1 MIDSIRTITYRVS
14 QEVVTKFSE
23 SPLTWTF
30 LLLIWAVEVIA
41 RFAVDSKLN
50 FNAMMGF
57 QSFEPW
63 TYISYAF
70 AHRDMEHIVGNS
82 VMLLLGV
89 SVESRYGRK
98 AFLGI
103 VGSSIILGALGA
115 LVFHLWTREL
125 NDEPA
130 VGASAVGLALLIA
143 GINAIMQARV
153 ADSSIG
159 DRRFWNKKLVTWFL
173 VIAILSGM
181 YMHFKVTDLPR
192 ALIVAVVF
200 GLMVALPG
208 VGVKAFLS
216 QVQYWESRQCGNLR
230 LRIVQSI
237 RYLGF
242 PVLLYAVLLY
252 SEITGTTEWF
262 YGNSGHAGGAVVGLI
277 ASLGANWQ
285 SWRKQPKCAQAETT
299 ASSCPKVLLQ
309 IGALITACFLIIG
322 FYSASALLLLAWSS
336 VSTY

>member
-1 MIDSIRTITYRVS
+1 MINSVRTMTNRVA

-50 FNAMMGF
+50 FNEMMGF
-57 QSFEPW
+57 QSSEPW

-103 VGSSIILGALGA
+103 VGASIILGALGA

-125 NDEPA
+125 NDEPV
-130 VGASAVGLALLIA
+130 VGASAVGQALLIA

-153 ADSSIG
+153 SDSVIG
-159 DRRFWNKKLVTWFL
+159 DRRFWIKKSVAWFL
-173 VIAILSGM
+173 VIAILSGL
-181 YMHFKVTDLPR
+181 YFNTTLLDLPKVLIT
-192 ALIVAVVF
+192 AMSFGLIVALPAV
-200 GLMVALPG
+200 GLKV
-208 VGVKAFLS
+208 FLS
-216 QVQYWESRQCGNLR
+216 HVQYWELRQCVNLR
-230 LRIVQSI
+230 LQMVQSI
-237 RYLGF
+237 RYLLP
-242 PVLLYAVLLY
+242 PVLLYAVLLN
-252 SEITGTTEWF
+252 SEISGTTEWF
-262 YGNSGHAGGAVVGLI
+262 YGNSGHAGGALVGLI

-285 SWRKQPKCAQAETT
+285 SWRKQTTRAGTNRITVSVQHKCQ
-299 ASSCPKVLLQ
+299 S
-309 IGALITACFLIIG
+309 
-322 FYSASALLLLAWSS
+322 
-336 VSTY
+336 